1 MLTKSDAE
9 IGRRVV
15 WRSPDAAGEVRY
27 GTIADVID
35 DIEVVIAYDDGA
47 MGMCF
52 VGNELSNVEP
62 A

>member
-27 GTIADVID
+27 GVISEIID
-35 DIEVVIAYDDGA
+35 NVECVIAYDDGA

-52 VGNELSNVEP
+52 VGNELSNVHP

>member
-1 MLTKSDAE
+1 MLTKQDAE
-9 IGRRVV
+9 IGKRVV

-27 GTIADVID
+27 GVISEIID
-35 DIEVVIAYDDGA
+35 NMECVIAYDDGA

-52 VGNELSNVEP
+52 VGNELSNVHP

>member
-52 VGNELSNVEP
+52 VGNKLSNVHP

>member
-1 MLTKSDAE
+1 MLTKPDAE

-15 WRSPDAAGEVRY
+15 WRSPIAAGEVRY

-47 MGMCF
+47 MGLSYI
-52 VGNELSNVEP
+52 GNEMSNVQP

>member
-52 VGNELSNVEP
+52 VGNELSNVHP

>member
-1 MLTKSDAE
+1 MLTKKDAV
-9 IGRRVV
+9 IGGRVV

-27 GTIADVID
+27 VD

-47 MGMCF
+47 MGLSYI
-52 VGNELSNVEP
+52 GNEMSNVQP